1 MRRRR
6 VKATLRNDD
15 TSRLASFFL
24 LFPFLFTLASRRKE
38 PGVSRDAPP
47 PTSRLILA
55 LVSPLFADFS
65 NSAFPSGG
73 LMGAEL
79 ILLGDR
85 IVSGIVVGD
94 GGSSSQYFSP
104 DSVLAS

>member
-1 MRRRR
+1 
-6 VKATLRNDD
+6 
-15 TSRLASFFL
+15 
-24 LFPFLFTLASRRKE
+24 
-38 PGVSRDAPP
+38 
-47 PTSRLILA
+47 
-55 LVSPLFADFS
+55 
-65 NSAFPSGG
+65 
-73 LMGAEL
+73 MGAEL